1 MSNAVT
7 YEFDAELLKLL
18 PPWYRAVQEYQVICN
33 AEGQQLQQLAEAALA
48 VSGNFFFQTMDLSG
62 IKMWEQIFYITPNPF
77 TESVEF
83 RRARVLNRI
92 SMRPP
97 FTLGFLYQRLD
108 ELIGPGQWTVIVD
121 YPNYA
126 LTIEAG
132 AEDKSYWQE
141 LAYTIKHIKPA
152 HISYIS
158 RPLIRT
164 GVLLSEEVRSAH
176 FDWNYYL
183 GAWALGAEPFADMT
197 DMEVVKTPNI
207 NSIQP
212 AMLNDVADFTSG
224 DVAYVQL
231 NGGIDIGTI
240 NKAVT
245 PAQAVGGA
253 AKLTVSYNVVPSM
266 TDEVTS
272 VALMDS
278 GGNALTSMSVY
289 VPVTET
295 VNLQHTIL
303 IQEGQLNA
311 NNNT

>member
-1 MSNAVT
+1 MSNAIT
-7 YEFDAELLKLL
+7 YDFDTELLKLL
-18 PPWYRAVQEYQVICN
+18 PPWYRAVLDYQVICN
-33 AEGQQLQQLAEAALA
+33 AEAQQLVLAAASALA
-48 VSGNFFFQTMDLSG
+48 ISQDFYFQTMGVSG
-62 IKMWEQIFYITPNPF
+62 VEMWEQIFYITPNPY
-77 TESVEF
+77 TESLQF

-97 FTLGFLYQRLD
+97 FTLGFLYQKLD
-108 ELIGPGQWTVIVD
+108 EIIGPGQWTVIVD
-121 YPNYA
+121 YPNYS

-132 AEDKSYWQE
+132 AEDKNYWQE
-141 LAYTIKHIKPA
+141 LAYTITHIKPA

-164 GVLLSEEVRSAH
+164 GILISEAVRSAH
-176 FDWNYYL
+176 FEWNYHL
-183 GAWALGAEPFADMT
+183 GLWALGAEPFADMT
-197 DMEVVKTPNI
+197 DLEVAKTPNI

-212 AMLNDVADFTSG
+212 ALLNDVANFAAE
-224 DVAYVQL
+224 DVAYARI
-231 NGGIDIGTI
+231 NGSVDIGAI

-245 PAQAVGGA
+245 PAQVVGGA
-253 AKLTVSYNVVPSM
+253 ATLTVSYNVVPSM
-266 TDEVTS
+266 ADEVTS

-278 GGNALTSMSVY
+278 GGNVLTSIAVY

>member
-1 MSNAVT
+1 MSDIT
-7 YEFDAELLKLL
+7 YDFDTELLKLL
-18 PPWYRAVQEYQVICN
+18 PPWYRDVAEYQQICN
-33 AEGQQLQQLAEAALA
+33 AEAQQLQTAALA
-48 VSGNFFFQTMDLSG
+48 TQSIAGNFYFQTMNLAG
-62 IKMWEQIFYITPNPF
+62 VQMWEQIFNITPNPA
-77 TESVEF
+77 TETLAF

-97 FTLGFLYQRLD
+97 YTLGFLYQKLD
-108 ELIGPGQWTVIVD
+108 ELVGPGLWSVEVD

-132 AEDKSYWQE
+132 AEDQSYWQE
-141 LAYTIKHIKPA
+141 LAYTVNHIKPA
-152 HISYIS
+152 HITYIS

-164 GVLLSEEVRSAH
+164 GILMSEEVRSAH
-176 FDWNYYL
+176 FEWNYYL
-183 GAWALGAEPFADMT
+183 GSWALGAEPFADMT
-197 DMEVVKTPNI
+197 DMEVVKTANI

-212 AMLNDVADFTSG
+212 AMLNGVANFTSG
-224 DVAYVQL
+224 DVAYVQI

-245 PAQAVGGA
+245 PAQYVGGA
-253 AKLTVSYNVVPSM
+253 ATLTVSYNVTTTM
-266 TDEVTS
+266 TDAVTS
-272 VALMDS
+272 VALMDAN
-278 GGNALTSMSVY
+278 GNALTSMSVY

-311 NNNT
+311 DNNT

>member
-1 MSNAVT
+1 MSDIA
-7 YEFDAELLKLL
+7 YDFDTALLSLL
-18 PPWYRAVQEYQVICN
+18 PPWYREVAEYQQICN
-33 AEGQQLQQLAEAALA
+33 AEAQQLQTAALMSQSVA
-48 VSGNFFFQTMDLSG
+48 DNFYFQTMNLAG
-62 IKMWEQIFYITPNPF
+62 VEMWEQIFYIVPNPS
-77 TESVEF
+77 TETLEF

-97 FTLGFLYQRLD
+97 YTLGFLYQKLD
-108 ELIGPGQWTVIVD
+108 ELVGPGLWSVTVD

-132 AEDKSYWQE
+132 AEDQSYWQE
-141 LAYTIKHIKPA
+141 LAYTVNHIKPA
-152 HISYIS
+152 HITYIS

-164 GVLLSEEVRSAH
+164 GILMSEEVRSAH

-183 GAWALGAEPFADMT
+183 GSWALGAEPFADMT
-197 DMEVVKTPNI
+197 DMEVVKTANI

-212 AMLNDVADFTSG
+212 ALLNDVADFTSG

>member
-1 MSNAVT
+1 MSNAIA
-7 YEFDAELLKLL
+7 YDFDTELLKLL
-18 PPWYRAVQEYQVICN
+18 PPWYRAVLDYQVICN
-33 AEGQQLQQLAEAALA
+33 AEAQQLQQLAAAALSI
-48 VSGNFFFQTMDLSG
+48 SGNFYFQTMDVTG
-62 IKMWEQIFYITPNPF
+62 VEMWEQIFYITPNPF
-77 TESVEF
+77 TESLQF

-97 FTLGFLYQRLD
+97 FTLGFLYQKLD
-108 ELIGPGQWTVIVD
+108 ELVGPGKWSVEVD

-132 AEDKSYWQE
+132 AEDQSYWQE
-141 LAYTIKHIKPA
+141 LAYTVNHIKPA
-152 HISYIS
+152 HITYIS

-164 GVLLSEEVRSAH
+164 GILMSEEVRSAH

-183 GAWALGAEPFADMT
+183 GSWALGAEPFADMT
-197 DMEVVKTPNI
+197 DLEVIKTPNI

-212 AMLNDVADFTSG
+212 ALLNGVANFASG
-224 DVAYVQL
+224 DVAYVQI

-245 PAQAVGGA
+245 PAQYVGGA
-253 AKLTVSYNVVPSM
+253 ATLTVSYNVTTTM
-266 TDEVTS
+266 TDAVTS
-272 VALMDS
+272 VALMDAN
-278 GGNALTSMSVY
+278 GNALTSMNVY

-311 NNNT
+311 DNNT

>member
-1 MSNAVT
+1 MSNAIA
-7 YEFDAELLKLL
+7 YDFDAELLKLL
-18 PPWYRAVQEYQVICN
+18 PPWYRAVQEYQVICS
-33 AEGQQLQQLAEAALA
+33 AEAQQLQQLAAAALA
-48 VSGNFFFQTMDLSG
+48 ISGNFYFQTMDVTG
-62 IKMWEQIFYITPNPF
+62 VEMWEQIFYITPNPY
-77 TESVEF
+77 TESLQF

-97 FTLGFLYQRLD
+97 FTLGFLYQKLD
-108 ELIGPGQWTVIVD
+108 EIIGPGQWTVIVD
-121 YPNYA
+121 YPNYS

-132 AEDKSYWQE
+132 AEDKNYWQE
-141 LAYTIKHIKPA
+141 LAYTITHIKPA

-164 GVLLSEEVRSAH
+164 GILISEAVRSAH
-176 FDWNYYL
+176 FEWNYHL
-183 GAWALGAEPFADMT
+183 GLWALGAEPFADMT

-207 NSIQP
+207 NSIQ
-212 AMLNDVADFTSG
+212 AALLNDVANFASG
-224 DVAYVQL
+224 DVAYVQI

-245 PAQAVGGA
+245 TAQYVGGA
-253 AKLTVSYNVVPSM
+253 ATLTVSYNVVPSM
-266 TDEVTS
+266 ADEVTS

-278 GGNALTSMSVY
+278 SGNALTSMSVY

-295 VNLQHTIL
+295 MNLQHTIL